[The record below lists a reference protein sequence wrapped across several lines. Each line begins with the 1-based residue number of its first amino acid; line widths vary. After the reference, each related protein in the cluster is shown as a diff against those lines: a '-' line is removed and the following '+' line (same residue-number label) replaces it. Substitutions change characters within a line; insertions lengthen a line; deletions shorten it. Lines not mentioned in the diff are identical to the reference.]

1 MSSVLLDTHVVL
13 WWASEGG
20 AKLTARA
27 RETIEGADVPFVSA
41 ASIYEIAIKAARSR
55 LDLPK
60 PADRYLPELFRRH
73 GFRSM
78 DVRMTH
84 AIRAGLLP
92 DIHRDP
98 WDRLLIAQAQIEGV
112 AIVSADPAI
121 SRYDVDVIW

>member
-1 MSSVLLDTHVVL
+1 
-13 WWASEGG
+13 
-20 AKLTARA
+20 
-27 RETIEGADVPFVSA
+27 
-41 ASIYEIAIKAARSR
+41 
-55 LDLPK
+55 
-60 PADRYLPELFRRH
+60 
-73 GFRSM
+73 M

-112 AIVSADPAI
+112 PIVSADPAI